1 MMDKSVAKIAV
12 RLMAIA
18 LIQTFVLGW
27 MVWDRVTLLK
37 EGREVTLA
45 VAPVDPRDLLRGDYV
60 ILSFDISRIDISNIE
75 GDRGFETGSPVY
87 VGLKK
92 SDDGL
97 WNAVSA
103 NINRP
108 QDQSGVVFIKGK
120 IDLVSNGIGSSQKL
134 QINYGMEKYF
144 IPEGDGPGLEKMRSE
159 KVLRIV
165 AAVSDRGEAGIKAL
179 LVRGQPVYE
188 ETIF

>member
-1 MMDKSVAKIAV
+1 MTGRSTPKIAV

-18 LIQTFVLGW
+18 LIQTLVLGW
-27 MVWDRVTLLK
+27 MVWDRVTLLR

-45 VAPVDPRDLLRGDYV
+45 VVPVDPRDLLRGDYV
-60 ILSFDISRIDISNIE
+60 ILSFSINRIDTSKVE
-75 GDRGFETGSPVY
+75 GDRDFERGNPVY

-103 NINRP
+103 TIKRP
-108 QDQSGVVFIKGK
+108 EDKSDVVFIKGK
-120 IDLVSNGIGSSQKL
+120 IYLVSNSIGGSKKL

-144 IPEGDGPGLEKMRSE
+144 IPEGDGPGLEKLRSE
-159 KVLRIV
+159 KVLSIV
-165 AAVSDRGEAGIKAL
+165 AAVSDSGEAGIKAL